1 MKASASVMRHLP
13 KPLFKLLLMSL
24 FYRGHGSRRQAV
36 EAFRMHAPNYL
47 STGGA
52 AALIRQIEQL
62 RTSDTLAVS
71 DALPKL
77 GIPARIVWS
86 DGDLFQ
92 KISYGEHFS
101 KDLSAPLRRIMGGK
115 HFTPEDHPEII
126 AEEIMKLP
134 EEARL

>member
-24 FYRGHGSRRQAV
+24 FYRGHGSRKEAL
-36 EAFRMHAPNYL
+36 EAFRVRAPRYL
-47 STGGA
+47 AAGGA

-62 RTSDTLAVS
+62 RTSDTLAVA
-71 DALPKL
+71 DALRGL
-77 GIPARIVWS
+77 GIPARIVWG
-86 DGDLFQ
+86 DGDQFQ
-92 KISYGEHFS
+92 KISYGERFS
-101 KDLSAPLRRIMGGK
+101 RDLPAPLRRIPGGK

-126 AEEIMKLP
+126 AEEIMVLA